1 MHLAR
6 RRLPAEVIERVSGL
20 VESGMAATNQ
30 IVTAEVLIG
39 SRNEIDFARN
49 KEQFAGHVQ
58 FHITE
63 STWVSATAL
72 GYRMLRLG
80 SPGSLT
86 DLLIATT
93 AAEHGAV
100 LVHAD
105 RGLDRI
111 ANFIDI
117 EVESYADLA

>member
-1 MHLAR
+1 
-6 RRLPAEVIERVSGL
+6 VIERVSGL
-20 VESGMAATNQ
+20 VESGLAATNQ

-39 SRNEIDFARN
+39 SRNESDFARN

-58 FHITE
+58 LHVTE
-63 STWVSATAL
+63 STWASATAL
-72 GYRMLRLG
+72 GYRMLRIG
-80 SPGSLT
+80 SSGSLT

-93 AAEHGAV
+93 AAEHDAV

-111 ANFIDI
+111 ASFINL
-117 EVESYADLA
+117 EVESYADLV